1 MRVLCQKLDL
11 DVVDTELSMNHGFMK
26 TIYRRKQALE
36 KQYFLL
42 HLPNG

>member
-1 MRVLCQKLDL
+1 MEVLCQKLDL
-11 DVVDTELSMNHGFMK
+11 GVVDTEPWIHEDH
-26 TIYRRKQALE
+26 KQEELAPE